1 MKDRLKLEPPNL
13 GEDRMR
19 GNRMAKF
26 EVYLDESGEYRFRLR
41 ARNGQIIAV
50 SQGYKSKEGCMRG
63 IRSVKANAPT
73 ARIILLEEEPEIKKG
88 FGVSV

>member
-1 MKDRLKLEPPNL
+1 
-13 GEDRMR
+13 MR

>member
-1 MKDRLKLEPPNL
+1 
-13 GEDRMR
+13 MR

-26 EVYLDESGEYRFRLR
+26 EVYPDESGEYRFRLR

-63 IRSVKANAPT
+63 VRSVKANAPT